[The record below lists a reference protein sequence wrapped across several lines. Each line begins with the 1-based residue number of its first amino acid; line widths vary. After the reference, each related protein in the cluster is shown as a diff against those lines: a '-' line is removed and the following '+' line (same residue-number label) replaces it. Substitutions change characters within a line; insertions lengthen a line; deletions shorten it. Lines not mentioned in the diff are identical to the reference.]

1 MTSDGPPSPAL
12 KEISPVT
19 DLFIAY
25 RRADKERADTVR
37 QALAALGVAMA
48 ADIEPKGRGV
58 AKAVR
63 EAMTGARAVLVL
75 WPAAV
80 LDPTENHAGLTGQAR
95 AAQEQGKLVA
105 ARLEAFP
112 AERLEAPLGLVPA
125 PDLGPWLADPASAG
139 GKAAWT
145 QLLDLLGP
153 ALGRPGLSAL
163 AAAIAADAGKAEE
176 PAQRAFA
183 RQFPEDPAS
192 TAVWARFETAERE
205 RFAAEFRKAHS
216 VLVERGQAAQD
227 RLKAT
232 LDGFTG
238 YLKAVRAGETAT
250 PPDPKAAIADGAAA
264 LRESVARL
272 SADNERLQTA
282 AERARVAQLAAAK
295 ATGRLPLRWAGI
307 SAAAFLV
314 GSVAAAGITELAGPL
329 RGDSHPRIAALTQ
342 LASERA
348 EIAQS
353 STAELPRLRET
364 ARTAARRAETAE
376 ANLRVARTQLAHTQT
391 ELIQR
396 QNQAAEAT
404 SQLRRAQAELQ
415 TAQQAGQTAAQTAEQ
430 RIQEAI
436 NRVHAAE
443 IEARTLR
450 ETQVAA
456 AQAQPAPSRE
466 ITGSVTP
473 RQPEAAPQAA
483 PAASAPLPAARAP
496 QGEVTGS
503 IPPAPPT
510 DGPYRHR
517 RDRWS
522 FTIGPD
528 FRLESDNDLPGP
540 VNSVLVHERN
550 PDAVVVVSAN
560 NAGQLGA
567 CTPQAWYAEAIV
579 EGPRP
584 RRGQIVTDVG
594 LPPHGG
600 LQGFA
605 VGGRGVLHGERF
617 RGDLDYY
624 DIVVQR
630 RGEPGVI
637 YLIQARY
644 PRAIAREMVRS
655 VDELWRSFQLSGPR
669 AYPTRC

>member
-1 MTSDGPPSPAL
+1 M
-12 KEISPVT
+12 T

-25 RRADKERADTVR
+25 RRADKERADIVR
-37 QALAALGVAMA
+37 QALAALGITMA

-58 AKAVR
+58 AKTIR
-63 EAMTGARAVLVL
+63 EAITKARAVLVL

-95 AAQEQGKLVA
+95 VAQEQSKLVA
-105 ARLEAFP
+105 ARLEALP
-112 AERLEAPLGLVPA
+112 TERLEAPLGLVPA
-125 PDLGPWLADPASAG
+125 PDLGPWLADTASAE

-145 QLLDLLGP
+145 QFLGLLGP
-153 ALGRPGLSAL
+153 ALGRPGLAAL
-163 AAAIAADAGKAEE
+163 AAAIAADTGKAEE

-183 RQFPEDPAS
+183 RQFPEDPAAS
-192 TAVWARFETAERE
+192 AIWARFETAERE

-227 RLKAT
+227 RLKMT

-238 YLKAVRAGETAT
+238 YLKAVRAGEKAT

-264 LRESVARL
+264 LRDSVARL

-282 AERARVAQLAAAK
+282 AERAKVAQLAAAK

-314 GSVAAAGITELAGPL
+314 GSVAAAGITEFAGPL

-353 STAELPRLRET
+353 STAELPRLREA
-364 ARTAARRAETAE
+364 ARTVARRAETAE

-415 TAQQAGQTAAQTAEQ
+415 TAQQTAQQASQTAAQTAEQ

-436 NRVHAAE
+436 NRAHAAE

-450 ETQVAA
+450 ETQAAA

-473 RQPEAAPQAA
+473 RQPEAAQPAVAQAA
-483 PAASAPLPAARAP
+483 PVPSAPLPAARAP

-550 PDAVVVVSAN
+550 PDAVVVISAN

-644 PRAIAREMVRS
+644 PRAMAREMLRS